1 MALNNAQ
8 YNILQRRYEA
18 KQLENQHIVMERMR
32 NVYGKLPQLA
42 KIDDSISS
50 LSIAQAKKL
59 IDGDE
64 TAMSELRRKLKELS
78 LEKKQLLAFHGY
90 PDNYFEPPYDCP
102 DCKDTGYI
110 GSQKCHCFRQAA
122 IDLVYTQSNI
132 RQILDI
138 ENFQNFSYDYY
149 SQDLHRPDQS
159 CHYKK
164 RRKKLFGIC
173 QNL

>member
-18 KQLENQHIVMERMR
+18 KQLENQHIVMERMQ
-32 NVYGKLPQLA
+32 NVYAKLPQLA

-78 LEKKQLLAFHGY
+78 IRSPISGRSWTSKIFRIFPTIIIHKTRST
-90 PDNYFEPPYDCP
+90 PP
-102 DCKDTGYI
+102 
-110 GSQKCHCFRQAA
+110 QA
-122 IDLVYTQSNI
+122 
-132 RQILDI
+132 
-138 ENFQNFSYDYY
+138 
-149 SQDLHRPDQS
+149 
-159 CHYKK
+159 
-164 RRKKLFGIC
+164 
-173 QNL
+173 